1 VGIIVKRL
9 EALATCALDNARDN
23 SNHDRWYLLNGNVIY
38 IIVNIG
44 CHVYAFITT
53 FYSGLTRKA
62 QKIWLMA
69 LSGSVLDCAVE

>member
-23 SNHDRWYLLNGNVIY
+23 SNHDRWYLLNGNGIY
-38 IIVNIG
+38 IIVNIV

-62 QKIWLMA
+62 QNIWLMA
-69 LSGSVLDCAVE
+69 LSGSVLDCVVE